1 MDETQVTEDPNL
13 QEEVQTGE
21 EETEDG
27 GLVGAT
33 LFDSLYAAAEGE
45 EAEVSDGGQ
54 AVTDSLSGEA
64 QQQPQA
70 EEEPQAE
77 AEPKKKVKRIHKKEV
92 IDPDLPE
99 EESSEGHEPVSESD
113 DDEEFLLPEEREQ
126 LKVVKHISNKNN
138 TNQDK
143 ELKEYFRKQ
152 KEYIEKR
159 LEENPDLN
167 LSDDHDFEQFV
178 ARNRPQLDMAEVRAA
193 EREMLLDEAEER
205 ALKRLRPEVEK
216 TNIETRRLQIK
227 PKVEEEKQKAEQ
239 KAMSMVP
246 EFLADDLK
254 NRSPEDVQKDNP
266 YEFNIVN
273 TAVTNASR
281 FASTFLDISKG
292 MVDYDPHNPE
302 HDQLRDWLVKEQ
314 DAFINGGQTKDQ
326 QGRPFMR
333 RERYLRLSSAD
344 QQKYWTWTDDQCV
357 DIMYAR
363 AKTTMESEL
372 EQQNKAMQACLS
384 RNGQQRPQAAPA
396 QAAPTP
402 PAPKPTP
409 RAGGTPQA
417 QTQDQ
422 VPSPLSVLGM

>member
-45 EAEVSDGGQ
+45 EVEVSDGGQ
-54 AVTDSLSGEA
+54 AITDSLSGESEP
-64 QQQPQA
+64 PQA
-70 EEEPQAE
+70 EEPQVE

-99 EESSEGHEPVSESD
+99 IEDAVDLASEPD
-113 DDEEFLLPEEREQ
+113 DDDSFLLPEEREQ
-126 LKVVKHISNKNN
+126 LKVVKYIASKNN
-138 TNQDK
+138 TSQDR
-143 ELKEYFRKQ
+143 ELKEYFKKQ
-152 KEYIEKR
+152 KEYIERR

-227 PKVEEEKQKAEQ
+227 PKVEEEKQKAEE

-246 EFLADDLK
+246 EFLAEDLK

-292 MVDYDPHNPE
+292 MVDYNPHNPE

-333 RERYLRLSSAD
+333 RGKVLETSS
-344 QQKYWTWTDDQCV
+344 C
-357 DIMYAR
+357 R
-363 AKTTMESEL
+363 SAKILDL
-372 EQQNKAMQACLS
+372 E
-384 RNGQQRPQAAPA
+384 
-396 QAAPTP
+396 
-402 PAPKPTP
+402 
-409 RAGGTPQA
+409 
-417 QTQDQ
+417 
-422 VPSPLSVLGM
+422 